1 MLGVH
6 SLIGIG
12 EGLITA
18 AAVALV
24 LSARPDLLEDGSRA
38 ASPRISAEVGS

>member
-24 LSARPDLLEDGSRA
+24 LSSRPDLIEGEEPFVPA
-38 ASPRISAEVGS
+38 GATV